1 MKRYEISPEALE
13 TIENMILYY
22 DIHTVEGLN
31 EKHPGFVEDD
41 FNKLLRILNT
51 ITETI

>member
-1 MKRYEISPEALE
+1 MNNYTIPAEALE

-22 DIHTVEGLN
+22 DVHTVAGLN
-31 EKHPGFVEDD
+31 KRRPEFVVDD
-41 FNKLLRILNT
+41 FNKLLRILNN

>member
-1 MKRYEISPEALE
+1 MNILKITPEILE

-22 DIHTVEGLN
+22 DVHTVEGLN
-31 EKHPGFVEDD
+31 KKHPEFVEED
-41 FNKLLRILNT
+41 FNKLLRILNH